1 MKNIDNDYRIIVKN
15 KQTIDGETNVIEEL
29 AYGSLYEKNGKW
41 YIIYKTE
48 EDGDRI
54 SSMIKLSDNEVSI
67 KRSGSINSMM
77 VYKTGEK
84 REFMYGT
91 PYGEIAME
99 IETHRIITDIT
110 ENGGSVNM
118 VYTLNVQD
126 EKYFN
131 DMKITVVKR

>member
-1 MKNIDNDYRIIVKN
+1 MRN

-48 EDGDRI
+48 DDGDRI
-54 SSMIKLSDNEVSI
+54 SSLIKIADNEVSI
-67 KRSGSINSMM
+67 KRSGNINSMM
-77 VYKTGEK
+77 VYKTGAK

-99 IETHRIITDIT
+99 LETHRIITDIA
-110 ENGGSVNM
+110 ENGGRVDM
-118 VYTLNVQD
+118 VYTLNVQG

-131 DMKITVVKR
+131 DMEITVVKR